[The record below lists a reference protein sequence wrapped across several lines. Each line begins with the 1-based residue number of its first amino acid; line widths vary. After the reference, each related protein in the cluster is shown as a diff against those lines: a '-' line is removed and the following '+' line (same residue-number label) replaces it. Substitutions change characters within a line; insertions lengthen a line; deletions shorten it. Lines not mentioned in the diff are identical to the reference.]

1 MKWVARFKD
10 RVTSPFASPSPA
22 RHLLSEDGT
31 TRARPETEQDFKR
44 FWDEFRSSN
53 SEKEKEEALEMALEV
68 FCKLFKKNGN
78 APQLASMLVDARLF
92 SFVVARA
99 LVTDIEKLKGEDI
112 LLFFAEGHKDE
123 PSVGMNMLFALEGLV
138 SPPLDVQPL
147 LDAGLLSCLVS
158 ILYRLLTRKPT
169 MPTKIA
175 VEIGGS
181 EAVVGTD
188 AVSTDEHRSS
198 SPGSAILQRLL
209 SKKTPSSPSKGASRS
224 GGDAFTESE
233 ANIAEEHKVT
243 PSTVDDNSELKHRL
257 MVEGSVV
264 HIMKALARHPG
275 AAQHLAEDDMLHL
288 VFEMVVMG
296 SASSPIPKFNDN
308 PNPPVHLAQ
317 LHRHS
322 LQILALLLL
331 SDNGS
336 SAKYIHTH
344 KLIEKTLLKVVKD
357 FDSET
362 GDPTYT
368 MGVVTLLLDCLQLSC
383 RPEAGGVKLRDDL
396 KKAGG
401 YQLFVQLAFK
411 LAGSSK
417 DGKYPSSPTTPGRK
431 DGGQASSEGTSPRSG
446 PAGDGTSLH
455 VPPSLLRLFDFLVE
469 LSQVGEYEGAS
480 GKGGKSTG
488 SAKAPVKAAHCL
500 PLFDA
505 PGAPSLENRERD
517 VDGKI
522 RDPDALQVLQD
533 LFLKSG
539 NLGLQLEVLD
549 RLLRLF
555 SSHPENYAL
564 VQELRT
570 IPVFVQ
576 NMASFPAIL
585 QERLLKVLEYAVTV
599 VNCIPEQELLSLCYL
614 LQQPLDST
622 MRAKVLSFF
631 VKLLSF
637 DRQYKKVFREVGLLD
652 LLLDDLRLCEL
663 PISDALQQ
671 ASSQDLDS
679 FTGSYG
685 SISTLRPSGGPPVK
699 ERSLTVASSAGQA
712 PPSLHI
718 YGDTVTIGGAWECL
732 HSLLKKCEGNQ
743 AVFRKTGGIGVILPL
758 LVSDEHRPGA
768 LRVLSTLILEDASQA
783 HPEELGRLVRILKT
797 GVATSISGRQWIVG
811 TAAKTDIMWTVW
823 RILSTSVATRNVFG
837 EAKGFT
843 LLITVFQ
850 SLKVE
855 GNFERDLRVQ
865 DATVSQSAWELVDA
879 LMHTMISGISSSA
892 INRIRLHESISS
904 QTFKHLLSSSG
915 LLCPLYEEL
924 LVDAL
929 FDVALERAQN
939 PSRTTDNVGI
949 LPLLVLP
956 NNNVTDVPLPV
967 DEGYEIL
974 EEVFNPGAI
983 EVLIHTLPYI
993 TPKLQLKLLSRLE
1006 KLAQAGTRNQDSLT
1020 SVGCV
1025 GLLLETVRPFLGSS
1039 SPLMTSVLQIIEVLG
1054 VYRLS
1059 SSEFRLLGRYVW
1071 QSRETALSVVGR
1083 KFLEVLERMSR
1094 LDGASHESVSLSPFV
1109 EFSMIR
1115 SGHASMRISLGER
1128 SWPPGVG
1135 YSFACWIRYKN
1146 LERKGST
1153 APGSL
1158 SKASFNKLASGSGTY
1173 YLRLLTVGTVE
1184 EKSMTCAELYM
1195 SESGVL
1201 TLATSPTSYLSFK
1214 GVRLEEG
1221 VWYHLVVVH
1230 SKPNALAGLFQSSV
1244 AYLYVNGSL
1253 RHTGKLGYTAS
1264 AAGKPLQITIG
1275 TAAAV
1280 SEVCPLTWRLGPCYL
1295 FEEIL
1300 SAPAIFFLFS
1310 LGRGYRGIFQD
1321 TDLLRFVPYEACGGG
1336 NLAILEALET
1346 EMTTNNNAQKGD
1358 GGRGAG
1364 KSNNSGIVWDLERL
1378 AGFWQQLSPRKLIF
1392 AFDGTHPY
1400 TTVKSSVSSMYNLV
1414 DPVSAAASPSGGLP
1428 RLARLHGDVY
1438 ICSPC
1443 SIGDNIRSVGG
1454 VAAVLA
1460 LIEAAESREM
1470 LRCALSLLV
1479 CVLHSNPRNLRD
1491 MLSCRGYH
1499 LLALFLHRR
1508 MSLFRM
1514 QDLDLLFQIAACE
1527 ASPFLPSSKAAEPAT
1542 GSLREAGTPGSV
1554 QADLAT
1560 VDYTPLRINS
1570 DDQTSSLGSF
1580 DQSDYFAHDEVLTA
1594 ISEAGTGDASEHG
1607 QGNSIVLSNPEMM
1620 EHVLL
1625 DWTLWVTAPVPIQVS
1640 LLGFIERLVAMHC
1653 YRVHNLTILR
1663 RINIVQHLLVT
1674 LQRGDVEIPILEKL
1688 VILLGILLEDGFLAA
1703 ELKYVADFVVMTFDP
1718 PDPVAGAVNVT
1729 REHMGVQVIVRNM
1742 LLEMLID
1749 LQMTIIGEDV
1759 LDSWHK
1765 IVSSKL
1771 ITFLLDEAVH
1781 PTSMRWVMTL
1791 LGVCLSSSP
1800 MFSAKFRSSGG
1811 YQALVHVLP
1820 SFYDSPEVYYA
1831 LFCLL
1836 FGKPVY
1842 PRVPEVRMLDFHALM
1857 PNDGSG
1863 SGELFFTDLLE
1874 SIIAMA
1880 KAVFDRM
1887 SIISQKA
1894 QESGDFTQFN
1904 GLVAGSFCD
1913 TMDDTA
1919 ETLQGEALL
1928 HKTYAARL
1936 MSGDAA
1942 APGMVTSLL
1951 RFMVD
1956 LTKMCHSFSVACRRA
1971 DFLECCVDLYFSCAS
1986 AASAIQA
1993 AQLASN
1999 QARELQK
2006 ESQNLQ
2012 SWAGNPEQD
2021 SSLEGS
2027 KTVTSGDGNGL
2038 GMEKDCSEEIFVDSL
2053 ADYSSEDQEKFSK
2066 VFNMEDSL
2074 SVKDGQ
2080 GIQPQ
2085 TNGKSPLS
2093 VGVEGAVFKV
2103 ENWGGNGSPAASELS
2118 GATTGNS
2125 ASKAPDT
2132 ETSSPKVLGA
2142 PWFGGFCGSDLSS
2155 RLRAASSLGASSTP
2169 RSDFEVQDVH
2179 SVGVNV
2185 ARETSFYPVKPQLL
2199 MRLESAGTAGGPCS
2213 TGASAV
2219 LDLLAEIFGEVLT
2232 EFPKG
2237 AVMMETAL
2245 EAAPLY
2251 VDSDAVLVFQGLC
2264 LSRIINI
2271 LERRLMRDDEEEVK
2285 KLDKTRWAPNLE
2297 VLSTMLVDRVYAGA
2311 FADPSGT
2318 LTVLEFLLEM
2328 LQMANK
2334 DKRVE
2339 EALPTGKSLLS
2350 LTRGGYRQVE
2360 PYVQALLKNTNRM
2373 LMYAF
2378 CMSDSTR
2385 QFQEAPIGSSG
2396 DLGLGVS
2403 RLDTLMALKLILA
2416 NSKLILCP
2424 SNMDA
2429 DFTSCLVVHAATLLW
2444 DKRPPVQNLAVE
2456 VWRALLLYR
2465 GPSVEEVLVVKGGQ
2479 GEHLDVVHGG
2489 FNKLS
2494 VSERD
2499 FRVWVEDAQD
2509 LIRRTLEQRAKP
2521 TWKEYVAAAG
2531 RFPAVKIKA
2540 LETRRKREMGRRLRE
2555 MSKSHTRHWEQ
2566 MVERRVALDV
2576 VREAM
2581 AAELR
2586 VMRQDKYG
2594 WVLHAES
2601 EWSGHFQE
2609 LVHER
2614 GIWPR
2619 MNRPL
2624 RQDPEWQLCAT
2635 EGPYRMR
2642 KKLERCRIK
2651 LDPMT
2656 RASSYGGN
2664 QFEEFAEQNIFPG
2677 ELDNQEY
2684 GSFFHLF
2691 SVNQGDLVQNS
2702 PIEGGEYEDAIEDD
2716 GASTSIKLTISDE
2729 QKSTVLA
2736 DMNTSVNS
2744 VNGNK
2749 SAVSIDG
2756 SCRTGTQGVDSS
2768 RPSSPDAAE
2777 DLQRNEEKKLD
2788 KVITDDGEYLI
2799 RPHLVPGEKIRFR
2812 YNCERV
2818 VGLDKHDGIFLIGEL
2833 CLYVI
2838 EHYFIDADGRI
2849 NEKTWEG
2856 ELSVI
2861 DRALGVK
2868 INSAGAASLHEPE
2881 RANSMNERSGE
2892 AWPGGRAWAYSGG
2905 AWGKETA
2912 KAGKQMSHTWRMWK
2926 LESVHELLKR
2936 RYQLRPV
2943 AIELFSM
2950 DGCNELLVFH
2960 KAERDEVFKN
2970 LLAMNLP
2977 RNSLL
2982 DTTISGLSKQEGSEG
2997 GRLFKMMAKS
3007 FSKRWQNGEISN
3019 FQYLMHLNTL
3029 AGRGYNDLT
3038 QYPVF
3043 PWILADY
3050 ESSELDLSN
3059 PATFRRLDK
3068 PMGALSRDRE
3078 EEFRKR
3084 YESWEDPEIPRFHY
3098 GSHYSSAGSVLFY
3111 LIRLPPFSM
3120 ENRQLQGGQFDH
3132 ADRLFNSLRDTWLS
3146 ASQGN
3151 TADVKEL
3158 IPEFF
3163 YLPEFLENRFK
3174 FDFGVKQ
3181 SGEKVDDVI
3190 LPPWAKGSTREFVCR
3205 HREALESQY
3214 VSENL
3219 HHWIDLIFGYRQRGK
3234 PAVDA
3239 TNVFFYLT
3247 YEGAVDIDS
3256 ISDPSMKASILA
3268 QINHFGQTPRQLFVK
3283 PHPKRKWQPQTLLTQ
3298 SLRMYHL
3305 LIPQEIRTLESSVSQ
3320 IVMFHDKIYVVGS
3333 NQVLKPPSYSKYLAW
3348 GYQDRTLRFLSYDQD
3363 KLLST
3368 HEGLHDCGPIRCA
3381 GIGRDGRVLVT
3392 GGEDGVVA
3400 VWRLRKDGMRGSRR
3414 LHLQRALCA
3423 HTKSVSCISVCQPYS
3438 LVVTGSLDRT
3448 VIFWDLTSLEFVRQL
3463 PELPAPASAV
3473 YANDMTGEVVTA
3485 AGTTLAVWSINGDC
3499 LAAVNTSQVPSDS
3512 ILSIASPHLS
3522 DWMEVSWYV
3531 TGHQNGSIKLWRMR
3545 YSHLVEG
3552 EGEFVPTSR
3561 PITTYGGWP
3570 RYERMSSGHGDGR
3583 RGCFTG
3589 GMTPEYQLVLYKL
3602 LSWHNEPVTAICLSN
3617 DLKQLISGDGAGH
3630 VIAWNLPEE
3639 GIKQASSSQSPLESC
3654 SSCMRIFAEED
3665 EKGYCRN
3672 CGQLSCRNC
3681 CSHKIFLE
3689 DLGYFYPV
3697 PVCRDCFDSRKSQS
3711 LLDTSPN
3718 ISSPTPSL
3726 STLLRGRPSSP
3737 GQKNAEQETQSPHGS
3752 SHPFTRT
3759 PSSKLRS

>member
-1 MKWVARFKD
+1 MKWVARFKG
-10 RVTSPFASPSPA
+10 RVTSPFASLSPS
-22 RHLLSEDGT
+22 RHHLSEDGT
-31 TRARPETEQDFKR
+31 RIRPETEQDFKSL
-44 FWDEFRSSN
+44 WDEFRSSN
-53 SEKEKEEALEMALEV
+53 SEKDKEEALEMAVEV
-68 FCKLFKKNGN
+68 FCKLSKKNGN
-78 APQLASMLVDARLF
+78 APQLASMLVDARQF
-92 SFVVARA
+92 SFAVARA

-112 LLFFAEGHKDE
+112 LLFFSADQKDE
-123 PSVGMNMLFALEGLV
+123 PSVGMNMLIALEGLV
-138 SPPLDVQPL
+138 TPPLDVQPL

-158 ILYRLLTRKPT
+158 ILYRLLTRKPST
-169 MPTKIA
+169 LMKVGSQRKGTEG
-175 VEIGGS
+175 VES
-181 EAVVGTD
+181 ESPGK
-188 AVSTDEHRSS
+188 DESRG
-198 SPGSAILQRLL
+198 SPGSAILQRIL
-209 SKKTPSSPSKGASRS
+209 SKNLSRSPSKVVSRS
-224 GGDAFTESE
+224 GGTDGLGDSE
-233 ANIAEEHKVT
+233 VASEEGN
-243 PSTVDDNSELKHRL
+243 SVDENSELKHRL

-275 AAQHLAEDDMLHL
+275 SAQHLAEDDTLHL

-296 SASSPIPKFNDN
+296 SASSAITKSGGSTS
-308 PNPPVHLAQ
+308 PPVHLAQ

-336 SAKYIHTH
+336 TAKYIHTH
-344 KLIEKTLLKVVKD
+344 KLIENTLLKVVKD
-357 FDSET
+357 FDTEI

-368 MGVVTLLLDCLQLSC
+368 VGVVTLLLDCLQLSC
-383 RPEAGGVKLRDDL
+383 LPESGGVKLRDDL
-396 KKAGG
+396 KRASG
-401 YQLFVQLAFK
+401 YQLFVQLALK

-417 DGKYPSSPTTPGRK
+417 NGKAGASTSAGGGEQVAVVSSDTK
-431 DGGQASSEGTSPRSG
+431 SSRSSD
-446 PAGDGTSLH
+446 AGECIDDSSSN
-455 VPPSLLRLFDFLVE
+455 VPPPLLRLFDFLVE
-469 LSQVGEYEGAS
+469 LSQVGEYEGS
-480 GKGGKSTG
+480 TVGKGGRSGG
-488 SAKAPVKAAHCL
+488 SVKPAVNQARCL
-500 PLFDA
+500 PMFDG
-505 PGAPSLENRERD
+505 PGAVSLENRERD

-533 LFLKSG
+533 IFLKSG
-539 NLGLQLEVLD
+539 NLSLQLEVLD

-555 SSHPENYAL
+555 SSHPDNYAL

-576 NMASFPAIL
+576 NMATFPGVL

-599 VNCIPEQELLSLCYL
+599 VNCVPEQELLSLCYL
-614 LQQPLDST
+614 LQQPLDSI
-622 MRAKVLSFF
+622 MRAKILSFF

-652 LLLDDLRLCEL
+652 LLLDDLKLCEL
-663 PISDALQQ
+663 PVMNGLQLD
-671 ASSQDLDS
+671 QDPESLPAIA
-679 FTGSYG
+679 
-685 SISTLRPSGGPPVK
+685 SISKLGSSGSSLSK
-699 ERSLTVASSAGQA
+699 IRSQTGATCAAQTTA
-712 PPSLHI
+712 NLHI
-718 YGDTVTIGGAWECL
+718 FGDTVTVAGGWECL
-732 HSLLKKCEGNQ
+732 HALLKKCEGNQ
-743 AVFRKTGGIGVILPL
+743 AVFRKAGGTSAVVAM
-758 LVSDEHRPGA
+758 LVSSEHRPGA
-768 LRVLSTLILEDASQA
+768 LRVLSTLILEDLSQA
-783 HPEELGRLVRILKT
+783 HPEDLGKVVRTLKT
-797 GVATSISGRQWIVG
+797 GVVTSISGRQCSLDI
-811 TAAKTDIMWTVW
+811 AAKTDIMWTVW
-823 RILSTSVATRNVFG
+823 RILSTNVATKGVFG

-850 SLKVE
+850 SIRPKENYEVE
-855 GNFERDLRVQ
+855 TGVQ
-865 DATVSQSAWELVDA
+865 DVNVSPSEWELVNA
-879 LMHTMISGISSSA
+879 LMHTMIAGTSGSPV
-892 INRIRLHESISS
+892 NRVRLHESLSS
-904 QTFKHLLSSSG
+904 QTFKQLLTSSG
-915 LLCPLYEEL
+915 LLCPVYEML
-924 LVDAL
+924 IVDAL
-929 FDVALERAQN
+929 FDLALERIHSPPKTSENIAGLSLLI
-939 PSRTTDNVGI
+939 PSSSESE
-949 LPLLVLP
+949 LP
-956 NNNVTDVPLPV
+956 TQD
-967 DEGYEIL
+967 
-974 EEVFNPGAI
+974 EVFEVLDEIFTPGAI
-983 EVLIHTLPYI
+983 EVLIHTLPFI
-993 TPKLQLKLLSRLE
+993 SAKLQLKVLARVE
-1006 KLAQAGTRNQDSLT
+1006 KLAQVSTRNQDSLT
-1020 SVGCV
+1020 SVCCV
-1025 GLLLETVRPFLGSS
+1025 GLLLDTLRPLLSTSS
-1039 SPLMTSVLQIIEVLG
+1039 FLMTPVLQIMEILG
-1054 VYRLS
+1054 VYGLS

-1071 QSRETALSVVGR
+1071 QSRETAGIGR
-1083 KFLEVLERMSR
+1083 KFLEVLERMCRSEG
-1094 LDGASHESVSLSPFV
+1094 LSQESISLSPFV
-1109 EFSMIR
+1109 EFSMLR
-1115 SGHASMRISLGER
+1115 SGHASMRIALGER

-1146 LERKGST
+1146 IENKGSA
-1153 APGSL
+1153 APESASRTL
-1158 SKASFNKLASGSGTY
+1158 SANKIADGPGKP
-1173 YLRLLTVGTVE
+1173 YLRLLTVGTAE
-1184 EKSMTCAELYM
+1184 EKSTTFAELYM
-1195 SESGVL
+1195 NESGIL
-1201 TLATSPTSYLSFK
+1201 TLATSSTSYLTFK

-1221 VWYHLVVVH
+1221 AWYHLVVVF

-1264 AAGKPLQITIG
+1264 AAGKPLQITVG
-1275 TAAAV
+1275 TGAAV
-1280 SEVCPLTWRLGPCYL
+1280 AETSPLTWRLGSCYL
-1295 FEEIL
+1295 FEEVL
-1300 SAPAIFFLFS
+1300 SPPAIFFLFS
-1310 LGRGYRGIFQD
+1310 LGRGYRGTFQD

-1346 EMTTNNNAQKGD
+1346 EVTANNNAQKGE
-1358 GGRGAG
+1358 GSRGSG
-1364 KSNNSGIVWDLERL
+1364 KSGNSGIVWDLERL
-1378 AGFWQQLSPRKLIF
+1378 ASYWLQLSSRKLVF
-1392 AFDGTHPY
+1392 AFDGTHPF
-1400 TTVKSSVSSMYNLV
+1400 TTVKSSIASMYNLV
-1414 DPVSAAASPSGGLP
+1414 DPMSAAASPSGGLP
-1428 RLARLHGDVY
+1428 RLGRLHGDVY
-1438 ICSPC
+1438 ICTPC
-1443 SIGDNIRSVGG
+1443 SIGDNIRSAGG

-1460 LIEAAESREM
+1460 LIEAAESKEM

-1479 CVLHSNPRNLRD
+1479 CVLQSNPRNLRD
-1491 MLSCRGYH
+1491 MLACRGYH

-1508 MSLFRM
+1508 MSLFRA

-1527 ASPFLPSSKAAEPAT
+1527 ASPFLPSSKAADPQSSGLVEAAT
-1542 GSLREAGTPGSV
+1542 LGSA
-1554 QADLAT
+1554 QADVGN
-1560 VDYTPLRINS
+1560 VDYALIRSNEDRAPSL
-1570 DDQTSSLGSF
+1570 SSEHSEF
-1580 DQSDYFAHDEVLTA
+1580 FPEDEALTA
-1594 ISEAGTGDASEHG
+1594 ISEAGTGEVSENG
-1607 QGNSIVLSNPEMM
+1607 QGSSTVLSNPEMM

-1625 DWTLWVTAPVPIQVS
+1625 DWTLWVTAPIPVQLS
-1640 LLGFIERLVAMHC
+1640 LLNFIERLVAMHC
-1653 YRVHNLTILR
+1653 YRVHNLTVLR

-1688 VILLGILLEDGFLAA
+1688 VVLMGIILEDGFLPT

-1718 PDPVAGAVNVT
+1718 PDHVSGAVNVA
-1729 REHMGVQVIVRNM
+1729 REHMGVKVIVRNM

-1749 LQMTIIGEDV
+1749 LQMTISGEDV
-1759 LDSWHK
+1759 LDIWHK

-1781 PTSMRWVMTL
+1781 PTTMRWVMTL
-1791 LGVCLSSSP
+1791 LGVCLSSSS
-1800 MFSAKFRSSGG
+1800 MFAAKFRGSGG

-1842 PRVPEVRMLDFHALM
+1842 PRVPEVRMLDFLAFI
-1857 PNDGSG
+1857 GSG
-1863 SGELFFTDLLE
+1863 SEELFFTDLLD
-1874 SIIAMA
+1874 SVVAMV
-1880 KAVFDRM
+1880 KAVFNRM
-1887 SIISQKA
+1887 SIICQKA
-1894 QESGDFTQFN
+1894 QETGDFTQFH
-1904 GLVAGSFCD
+1904 GLVAGSFFD
-1913 TMDDTA
+1913 AVDDTA
-1919 ETLQGEALL
+1919 DTLQGEALL

-1956 LTKMCHSFSVACRRA
+1956 LTKMCHPFSVACRRA
-1971 DFLECCVDLYFSCAS
+1971 DFLESCVDLYFSCAS

-1993 AQLASN
+1993 AQMAAK
-1999 QARELQK
+1999 QAQEALD
-2006 ESQNLQ
+2006 EAQNAQ
-2012 SWAGNPEQD
+2012 SWVGSGEQD
-2021 SSLEGS
+2021 LNLERS
-2027 KTVTSGDGNGL
+2027 KTVTSREGSGL
-2038 GMEKDCSEEIFVDSL
+2038 GIEKACSDDIFVDSV
-2053 ADYSSEDQEKFSK
+2053 ADYSSEDLEKFSR
-2066 VFNMEDSL
+2066 VFNAEDTL
-2074 SVKDGQ
+2074 SSKDGN
-2080 GIQPQ
+2080 GIHLQPNVRSSHSSEKERFVVKVENVQ
-2085 TNGKSPLS
+2085 TNGSP
-2093 VGVEGAVFKV
+2093 
-2103 ENWGGNGSPAASELS
+2103 SPSEVS
-2118 GATTGNS
+2118 GAISGLS
-2125 ASKAPDT
+2125 ASKAP
-2132 ETSSPKVLGA
+2132 ELECSSPRILGS
-2142 PWFGGFCGSDLSS
+2142 PWFGGFSGSDLSS
-2155 RLRAASSLGASSTP
+2155 RLRAASSLGASSIA
-2169 RSDFEVQDVH
+2169 RSDSDVQDVG
-2179 SVGVNV
+2179 SVGSSY
-2185 ARETSFYPVKPQLL
+2185 ARQTSFYPVKPQLL
-2199 MRLESAGTAGGPCS
+2199 LQLESAGTGGGPCAA
-2213 TGASAV
+2213 GASSV

-2237 AVMMETAL
+2237 AVLMETAL
-2245 EAAPLY
+2245 EAVPLY
-2251 VDSDAVLVFQGLC
+2251 VDSDAFLVFQGLC
-2264 LSRIINI
+2264 LSRVINI
-2271 LERRLMRDDEEEVK
+2271 LERRLQRDDEEVDK

-2297 VLSTMLVDRVYAGA
+2297 MLVTTLVDRVYAGA
-2311 FADPSGT
+2311 FADPSGP

-2339 EALPTGKSLLS
+2339 DAVPTGKSLLS

-2378 CMSDSTR
+2378 CMSDSNR
-2385 QFQEAPIGSSG
+2385 QLQDAPVGGFG
-2396 DLGLGVS
+2396 DLGLGAS
-2403 RLDTLMALKLILA
+2403 RLDTLMALKLLLA
-2416 NSKLILCP
+2416 NSKLLLCP
-2424 SNMDA
+2424 SNVDA
-2429 DFTSCLVVHAATLLW
+2429 DFTSCLCVNLAPLLW
-2444 DKRPPVQNLAVE
+2444 DRRPVVRSLSIEIWKALVQ
-2456 VWRALLLYR
+2456 YR
-2465 GPSVEEVLVVKGGQ
+2465 GPSLEEILVFRGNQGEVL
-2479 GEHLDVVHGG
+2479 DVMHGG
-2489 FNKLS
+2489 FNRLS
-2494 VSERD
+2494 SSEMD
-2499 FRVWVEDAQD
+2499 FRIWAEDAQD
-2509 LIRRTLEQRAKP
+2509 LIRRTLDQRARP
-2521 TWKEYVAAAG
+2521 VWKAYLASAG
-2531 RFPAVKIKA
+2531 RFPAVKVKA
-2540 LETRRKREMGRRLRE
+2540 LESRRKREMDRRNSQMTKSLLRHE
-2555 MSKSHTRHWEQ
+2555 GQRL
-2566 MVERRVALDV
+2566 ERRVALDV

-2614 GIWPR
+2614 GIWP
-2619 MNRPL
+2619 MVNRRL
-2624 RQDPEWQLCAT
+2624 DPEWQLCAT

-2651 LDPMT
+2651 LDPIT
-2656 RASSYGGN
+2656 RGSHYGGN
-2664 QFEEFAEQNIFPG
+2664 LFEELAFPC
-2677 ELDNQEY
+2677 ELDQQDY
-2684 GSFFHLF
+2684 GAFFHLL
-2691 SVNQGDLVQNS
+2691 SVNQSELVQND
-2702 PIEGGEYEDAIEDD
+2702 PVETLEFEDVMEDD
-2716 GASTSIKLTISDE
+2716 GRSASLRTGMSDDP
-2729 QKSTVLA
+2729 KSGVLSGT
-2736 DMNTSVNS
+2736 NPSVNS
-2744 VNGNK
+2744 TSNTK
-2749 SAVSIDG
+2749 SAVSVDG
-2756 SCRTGTQGVDSS
+2756 SCRSGTQDIEST
-2768 RPSSPDAAE
+2768 RPSLPDPAE
-2777 DLQRNEEKKLD
+2777 DLRNEEKILD
-2788 KVITDDGEYLI
+2788 KVINDDGEYLI

-2818 VGLDKHDGIFLIGEL
+2818 VGLDKHDGIFLIGEQ

-2838 EHYFIDADGRI
+2838 EHYFIDDEGRI

-2856 ELSVI
+2856 DLSVI

-2881 RANSMNERSGE
+2881 STEIRNERSGDS
-2892 AWPGGRAWAYSGG
+2892 WPGGRAWAYSGG
-2905 AWGKETA
+2905 AWGRETP
-2912 KAGKQMSHTWRMWK
+2912 KTGKHISHTWRMWK

-2943 AIELFSM
+2943 AVELFSM

-2982 DTTISGLSKQEGSEG
+2982 DTTISGAPKQEGSEG

-3050 ESSELDLSN
+3050 ESEELDLSN

-3068 PMGALSRDRE
+3068 PMGALSPERE

-3174 FDFGVKQ
+3174 FDFGAKQ

-3190 LPPWAKGSTREFVCR
+3190 LPPWAKGSAREFVCK

-3234 PAVDA
+3234 PAVEA

-3283 PHPKRKWQPQTLLTQ
+3283 SHPKRKWQPQTLITQ
-3298 SLRMYHL
+3298 SLRLYHL
-3305 LIPQEIRTLESSVSQ
+3305 LIPNEIRTLESSISQ
-3320 IVMFHDKIYVVGS
+3320 IVMFHDKIYAVGS
-3333 NQVLKPPSYSKYLAW
+3333 NQVLKPPSYSKYLSW
-3348 GYQDRTLRFLSYDQD
+3348 GYQDRTLRFVSYDQD
-3363 KLLST
+3363 RLLST
-3368 HEGLHDCGPIRCA
+3368 HEGLHDSGPIRCA
-3381 GIGRDGRVLVT
+3381 GISRDGRVLVT

-3400 VWRLRKDGMRGSRR
+3400 VWRLRKDGLRGSRR

-3423 HTKSVSCISVCQPYS
+3423 HTMSVTCLSVCQPYS
-3438 LVVTGSLDRT
+3438 LVVTGSMDKT

-3473 YANDMTGEVVTA
+3473 HTNDMTGEVVTA
-3485 AGTTLAVWSINGDC
+3485 AGSTLAVWSINGDC

-3531 TGHQNGSIKLWRMR
+3531 TGHQNGSIKLWRMK
-3545 YSHLVEG
+3545 YSHLVEE
-3552 EGEFVPTSR
+3552 EGFTPTLR
-3561 PITTYGGWP
+3561 PCNVYRGTRLST
-3570 RYERMSSGHGDGR
+3570 SQGDYR
-3583 RGCFTG
+3583 RGSFTG
-3589 GMTPEYQLVLYKL
+3589 GMTPEYQLILYKL
-3602 LSWHNEPVTAICLSN
+3602 LSWHNEPVTAICLSH

-3639 GIKQASSSQSPLESC
+3639 GIKQASSSQSPLEAC

-3665 EKGYCRN
+3665 EKCYCRN

-3681 CSHKIFLE
+3681 CSRKMLLE

-3697 PVCRDCFDSRKSQS
+3697 PVCRDCFESRKSHPLS
-3711 LLDTSPN
+3711 NPSSTV
-3718 ISSPTPSL
+3718 SSPASSVARHVTAGGL
-3726 STLLRGRPSSP
+3726 PSSP
-3737 GQKNAEQETQSPHGS
+3737 RQKSLEQETQSPRGS
-3752 SHPFTRT
+3752 SPLSSRT

>member
-22 RHLLSEDGT
+22 RHHLSEDGT
-31 TRARPETEQDFKR
+31 RIRPETEQDFKSL
-44 FWDEFRSSN
+44 WDEFRSSN
-53 SEKEKEEALEMALEV
+53 NEKDKEEALEMALEV
-68 FCKLFKKNGN
+68 FCKLSKKNGN
-78 APQLASMLVDARLF
+78 APQLASMLVDARQF

-99 LVTDIEKLKGEDI
+99 LVTDIEKFKGEDI
-112 LLFFAEGHKDE
+112 LLFFSADQKDE
-123 PSVGMNMLFALEGLV
+123 PSVGMNMLVALEGLV
-138 SPPLDVQPL
+138 SPPLDMQPL

-169 MPTKIA
+169 TLIK
-175 VEIGGS
+175 VGS
-181 EAVVGTD
+181 QRKATEAAESESPRRDDSRG
-188 AVSTDEHRSS
+188 

-209 SKKTPSSPSKGASRS
+209 SKNLSRSPSKVVSRS
-224 GGDAFTESE
+224 GGTDGVSDSE
-233 ANIAEEHKVT
+233 AASEEGYT
-243 PSTVDDNSELKHRL
+243 STVDANSELKHRL

-264 HIMKALARHPG
+264 HIMKALARHSG
-275 AAQHLAEDDMLHL
+275 AAQHLAEDDTLHL

-296 SASSPIPKFNDN
+296 AASSAVPKSGDS
-308 PNPPVHLAQ
+308 PSPPVHLAQ

-336 SAKYIHTH
+336 TAKYIHTH

-368 MGVVTLLLDCLQLSC
+368 VGVVTLLLDCLQLSC
-383 RPEAGGVKLRDDL
+383 LPESGGVKLRDDL
-396 KKAGG
+396 RKASG

-417 DGKYPSSPTTPGRK
+417 NGAVGASTST
-431 DGGQASSEGTSPRSG
+431 DGGEQVSAVSSDAKSPSTSS
-446 PAGDGTSLH
+446 AGENTDGSSTN
-455 VPPSLLRLFDFLVE
+455 VPPSVLRLFDFLVE
-469 LSQVGEYEGAS
+469 LSQVGEYEGTSAA
-480 GKGGKSTG
+480 KGGKSSG
-488 SAKAPVKAAHCL
+488 STKPGVNHARCL
-500 PLFDA
+500 PLFDG
-505 PGAPSLENRERD
+505 PGAVGVENRERD

-522 RDPDALQVLQD
+522 RDPDALQILQD
-533 LFLKSG
+533 IFLKSG
-539 NLGLQLEVLD
+539 SLSLQLEVLD

-555 SSHPENYAL
+555 SSHPDNYAL

-570 IPVFVQ
+570 IPLFVQ
-576 NMASFPAIL
+576 NMATFPAVL

-599 VNCIPEQELLSLCYL
+599 VNCVPEQELLSLCYL
-614 LQQPLDST
+614 LQQPLDSI
-622 MRAKVLSFF
+622 MKAKILSFF

-637 DRQYKKVFREVGLLD
+637 DRQYKKVFREVGLLN
-652 LLLDDLRLCEL
+652 LLLDDIRLFEP
-663 PISDALQQ
+663 PIMDALQPARDQ
-671 ASSQDLDS
+671 GSLAGSGSPSTGKLGLGGSSL
-679 FTGSYG
+679 
-685 SISTLRPSGGPPVK
+685 IKLPAPVGAGHTTANLHIFGD
-699 ERSLTVASSAGQA
+699 EVTVA
-712 PPSLHI
+712 
-718 YGDTVTIGGAWECL
+718 GGWECL
-732 HSLLKKCEGNQ
+732 HALQKKSEGNQ
-743 AVFRKTGGIGVILPL
+743 AVFRKAGGTSAVIPL
-758 LVSDEHRPGA
+758 LVCSEHRPGA
-768 LRVLSTLILEDASQA
+768 LRVLSSLILEDLSQA
-783 HPEELGRLVRILKT
+783 HPEDLGKLVRTLKT
-797 GVATSISGRQWIVG
+797 GVVTSTSGRQCSLDV
-811 TAAKTDIMWTVW
+811 AAKTDIMWTVW
-823 RILSTSVATRNVFG
+823 RILCTNAATKGVFG

-850 SLKVE
+850 SIWPKENHELE
-855 GNFERDLRVQ
+855 TEVQ
-865 DATVSQSAWELVDA
+865 DSNVSPSVWELVNS
-879 LMHTMISGISSSA
+879 LIHTMIAGVSGSPV
-892 INRIRLHESISS
+892 NRVRLHESLSS
-904 QTFKHLLSSSG
+904 QKFKQLLTFSG
-915 LLCPLYEEL
+915 LLCPGYEEV
-924 LVDAL
+924 LVDGL
-929 FDVALERAQN
+929 FDLALERVHN
-939 PSRTTDNVGI
+939 PPKTFDNAGSLHLL
-949 LPLLVLP
+949 LPPASNGGELPSQDDESFEVL
-956 NNNVTDVPLPV
+956 
-967 DEGYEIL
+967 DEI
-974 EEVFNPGAI
+974 FNPGAI
-983 EVLIHTLPYI
+983 EVLIQTLPSI
-993 TPKLQLKLLSRLE
+993 SPKLQLKVLTRVE
-1006 KLAQAGTRNQDSLT
+1006 KLAQASTRNQDSLT
-1020 SVGCV
+1020 SVCCV
-1025 GLLLETVRPFLGSS
+1025 GALLDTLRPFLSTSS
-1039 SPLMTSVLQIIEVLG
+1039 SLLTPVLQIIEILG

-1071 QSRETALSVVGR
+1071 QSRETAISGIGR

-1094 LDGASHESVSLSPFV
+1094 SDGVYHGSISLSPFV
-1109 EFSMIR
+1109 EFSMLR

-1135 YSFACWIRYKN
+1135 YSFACWMRYKN
-1146 LERKGST
+1146 IESKGS
-1153 APGSL
+1153 APEST
-1158 SKASFNKLASGSGTY
+1158 SKTISANKVPVSPGRP
-1173 YLRLLTVGTVE
+1173 YLRLLTVGTAE
-1184 EKSMTCAELYM
+1184 EKSTTCAELYM
-1195 SESGVL
+1195 NESGIL
-1201 TLATSPTSYLSFK
+1201 TLATSSTSYLTFK

-1221 VWYHLVVVH
+1221 AWYHLVVVF

-1253 RHTGKLGYTAS
+1253 RDTGKLGYTAS

-1275 TAAAV
+1275 TGAAV
-1280 SEVCPLTWRLGPCYL
+1280 AEICPLTWRLGSCYL
-1295 FEEIL
+1295 FEEVL
-1300 SAPAIFFLFS
+1300 SPPAIFFLFS
-1310 LGRGYRGIFQD
+1310 LGRGYRATFQD

-1346 EMTTNNNAQKGD
+1346 EVTANNNVQKGD
-1358 GGRGAG
+1358 GSRGSG
-1364 KSNNSGIVWDLERL
+1364 KSSNSGIVWELERL
-1378 AGFWQQLSPRKLIF
+1378 TTYWLQLSSRKLVF
-1392 AFDGTHPY
+1392 AFDGTHPF
-1400 TTVKSSVSSMYNLV
+1400 TTVKSSITSMYNLV
-1414 DPVSAAASPSGGLP
+1414 DPMSAAASPSGGLP

-1438 ICSPC
+1438 VCTPC
-1443 SIGDNIRSVGG
+1443 SMGDNIRSVGG

-1460 LIEAAESREM
+1460 LIEAAESKEM

-1479 CVLHSNPRNLRD
+1479 SVLQSNPRNLRD
-1491 MLSCRGYH
+1491 MLACRGYH

-1508 MSLFRM
+1508 MSFFRQ
-1514 QDLDLLFQIAACE
+1514 QDLELLFQIAACE
-1527 ASPFLPSSKAAEPAT
+1527 ASRFLPSSKTAEPPSSGLVEAAT
-1542 GSLREAGTPGSV
+1542 LGSA
-1554 QADLAT
+1554 QADLGN
-1560 VDYTPLRINS
+1560 VDYALLRSNE
-1570 DDQTSSLGSF
+1570 DQASSVGSE
-1580 DQSDYFAHDEVLTA
+1580 QSDFYPQDEALTG
-1594 ISEAGTGDASEHG
+1594 ISETGTGEVSENG
-1607 QGNSIVLSNPEMM
+1607 QGSSTVLSNPEMM

-1625 DWTLWVTAPVPIQVS
+1625 DWTLWVTAPIPVQLS
-1640 LLGFIERLVAMHC
+1640 LLTFIERLVAMHC
-1653 YRVHNLTILR
+1653 YRVHNLTVLR

-1688 VILLGILLEDGFLAA
+1688 VVLLGIILEDGFLPT

-1718 PDPVAGAVNVT
+1718 PDHVSGAVNVA
-1729 REHMGVQVIVRNM
+1729 REHMSVKVIVRNM

-1749 LQMTIIGEDV
+1749 LQMFITGEDV
-1759 LDSWHK
+1759 LDVWHK

-1781 PTSMRWVMTL
+1781 PTTMRWVMTL
-1791 LGVCLSSSP
+1791 LGVCLSSSS
-1800 MFSAKFRSSGG
+1800 MFSAKFRGSGG

-1842 PRVPEVRMLDFHALM
+1842 PRVPEVRMLDFLAFI
-1857 PNDGSG
+1857 GSG
-1863 SGELFFTDLLE
+1863 SEELFFTDLLD
-1874 SIIAMA
+1874 SIIAMV
-1880 KAVFDRM
+1880 KSVFNRM
-1887 SIISQKA
+1887 SVICQKA
-1894 QESGDFTQFN
+1894 QETGDFTQFHE
-1904 GLVAGSFCD
+1904 LVAGGSFCD
-1913 TMDDTA
+1913 SMDDTA
-1919 ETLQGEALL
+1919 DTLQGEALL

-1956 LTKMCHSFSVACRRA
+1956 LTKMCHPFSVACRRA
-1971 DFLECCVDLYFSCAS
+1971 DFLESCVDLYFSCAS

-1993 AQLASN
+1993 AQQAAN
-1999 QARELQK
+1999 QALEALDEAQNAQIWVGSRDQ
-2006 ESQNLQ
+2006 ESNI
-2012 SWAGNPEQD
+2012 
-2021 SSLEGS
+2021 EGS
-2027 KTVTSGDGNGL
+2027 KTVTSGEGSGL
-2038 GMEKDCSEEIFVDSL
+2038 GIEKACSEDIFVDSV
-2053 ADYSSEDQEKFSK
+2053 ADYSSEDLEKFSR
-2066 VFNMEDSL
+2066 VFNSEDTL
-2074 SVKDGQ
+2074 SVKEGH
-2080 GIQPQ
+2080 GIQVQ
-2085 TNGKSPLS
+2085 LNVKSPLS
-2093 VGVEGAVFKV
+2093 SGMERQVFKV
-2103 ENWGGNGSPAASELS
+2103 ENFIINGSPAPSELS
-2118 GATTGNS
+2118 SAITGLS
-2125 ASKAPDT
+2125 ASKAP
-2132 ETSSPKVLGA
+2132 ELESSSPKIVGS
-2142 PWFGGFCGSDLSS
+2142 PWFGGFSGSDLSS
-2155 RLRAASSLGASSTP
+2155 RLRAASSLGASSFT
-2169 RSDFEVQDVH
+2169 RSDSDIQDVAN
-2179 SVGVNV
+2179 VGTNY
-2185 ARETSFYPVKPQLL
+2185 ARQTSFYPVKPQLL
-2199 MRLESAGTAGGPCS
+2199 LKLESAGTGGGPCAA
-2213 TGASAV
+2213 GASAV

-2245 EAAPLY
+2245 EAVPLY
-2251 VDSDAVLVFQGLC
+2251 VDSDAFLVFQGLC
-2264 LSRIINI
+2264 LSRVINI
-2271 LERRLMRDDEEEVK
+2271 LERRLQRDDEEVDK

-2297 VLSTMLVDRVYAGA
+2297 MLITMLVDRVYAGA
-2311 FADPSGT
+2311 FADPSGP

-2328 LQMANK
+2328 LRMANK
-2334 DKRVE
+2334 DKRIEDAV
-2339 EALPTGKSLLS
+2339 PTGKSLLS

-2378 CMSDSTR
+2378 CMSESNR
-2385 QFQEAPIGSSG
+2385 QLQDAHFGGFG
-2396 DLGLGVS
+2396 DLGLGAS
-2403 RLDTLMALKLILA
+2403 RLDTLMALKLLLA
-2416 NSKLILCP
+2416 NSKLLLCP
-2424 SNMDA
+2424 SNLDA
-2429 DFTSCLVVHAATLLW
+2429 ELTACLCVNLAPLLW
-2444 DKRPPVQNLAVE
+2444 DRRPVVRSLAIEGWKALVQ
-2456 VWRALLLYR
+2456 YR
-2465 GPSVEEVLVVKGGQ
+2465 GPSLEEILVCKGSQGEVL
-2479 GEHLDVVHGG
+2479 DVMHGG
-2489 FNKLS
+2489 FNRLS
-2494 VSERD
+2494 SSEMD
-2499 FRVWVEDAQD
+2499 FRVWAEDAED
-2509 LIRRTLEQRAKP
+2509 LIRRTLDQRALP
-2521 TWKEYVAAAG
+2521 AWKAYVAAAG
-2531 RFPAVKIKA
+2531 RFPAIKVKA
-2540 LETRRKREMGRRLRE
+2540 LESRRKREMDRRNSQMAKSQLRHE
-2555 MSKSHTRHWEQ
+2555 GQRL
-2566 MVERRVALDV
+2566 ERRVALDV

-2601 EWSGHFQE
+2601 EWSVHFQE

-2619 MNRPL
+2619 MNRRL
-2624 RQDPEWQLCAT
+2624 DPEWQLCAT

-2651 LDPMT
+2651 LDPIT
-2656 RASSYGGN
+2656 RGSHYGGN
-2664 QFEEFAEQNIFPG
+2664 LFEELAFPG
-2677 ELDNQEY
+2677 ELDEQGY
-2684 GSFFHLF
+2684 GAFFHMLSANEF
-2691 SVNQGDLVQNS
+2691 VQND
-2702 PIEGGEYEDAIEDD
+2702 PIETLEFDDALEDD
-2716 GASTSIKLTISDE
+2716 GRSASLRTGLSDE
-2729 QKSTVLA
+2729 PRSSVLA
-2736 DMNTSVNS
+2736 GTIPSVNS
-2744 VNGNK
+2744 ASNTK
-2749 SAVSIDG
+2749 SAVSVDG
-2756 SCRTGTQGVDSS
+2756 SCRTGTQDIEST
-2768 RPSSPDAAE
+2768 RPSLPDPAE
-2777 DLQRNEEKKLD
+2777 DLRNEEKKLD
-2788 KVITDDGEYLI
+2788 RVINDDGEYLI

-2818 VGLDKHDGIFLIGEL
+2818 VGLDKHDGIFLIGEQ

-2838 EHYFIDADGRI
+2838 EHYFIDGEGRI

-2856 ELSVI
+2856 DLSVI

-2881 RANSMNERSGE
+2881 STESKHERSGDS
-2892 AWPGGRAWAYSGG
+2892 WPGGRAWTYSGG

-2912 KAGKQMSHTWRMWK
+2912 KTGKHISHTWRMWK

-2982 DTTISGLSKQEGSEG
+2982 DTTISGASKQEGSEG
-2997 GRLFKMMAKS
+2997 GRLFKIMAKS

-3050 ESSELDLSN
+3050 ESEELDLSN

-3068 PMGALSRDRE
+3068 PMGALSRERE

-3174 FDFGVKQ
+3174 FDFGMKQ

-3190 LPPWAKGSTREFVCR
+3190 LPPWAKGSSREFVCK

-3234 PAVDA
+3234 PAVEA

-3283 PHPKRKWQPQTLLTQ
+3283 PHPKRKWQPQTLITQ
-3298 SLRMYHL
+3298 SLRLYHL
-3305 LIPQEIRTLESSVSQ
+3305 LIPNEIRTLESSISQ
-3320 IVMFHDKIYVVGS
+3320 IVMFHDKIYAVGS
-3333 NQVLKPPSYSKYLAW
+3333 NQVLKPPSYSKYLSW

-3363 KLLST
+3363 RLLST
-3368 HEGLHDCGPIRCA
+3368 HEGLHDSGPIRCA
-3381 GIGRDGRVLVT
+3381 GISRDGRILVT

-3400 VWRLRKDGMRGSRR
+3400 VWRLRKDGLRGSRR

-3423 HTKSVSCISVCQPYS
+3423 HTKSVTCLSVCQPYS
-3438 LVVTGSLDRT
+3438 LVVTGSMDKT

-3473 YANDMTGEVVTA
+3473 HTNDMTGEVVTA
-3485 AGTTLAVWSINGDC
+3485 AGSTLAVWSINGDC

-3531 TGHQNGSIKLWRMR
+3531 TGHQNGSIKLWRMK
-3545 YSHLVEG
+3545 YSHLVEE
-3552 EGEFVPTSR
+3552 EGFTPTLR
-3561 PITTYGGWP
+3561 PCNAYRGT
-3570 RYERMSSGHGDGR
+3570 RLSSSQGDYR
-3583 RGCFTG
+3583 RGSFTG

-3602 LSWHNEPVTAICLSN
+3602 LSWHNEPVTAICLSH

-3639 GIKQASSSQSPLESC
+3639 GIKQASSTHSPLEAC

-3665 EKGYCRN
+3665 EKCYCRN

-3681 CSHKIFLE
+3681 CSRKMCLE
-3689 DLGYFYPV
+3689 DLGYFYPM
-3697 PVCRDCFDSRKSQS
+3697 PVCRDCFDSRKS
-3711 LLDTSPN
+3711 SPLSN
-3718 ISSPTPSL
+3718 PSSTDSSPGSSL
-3726 STLLRGRPSSP
+3726 ARHVISGGLPSSP
-3737 GQKNAEQETQSPHGS
+3737 RHRNSEQDAQSPRGS
-3752 SHPFTRT
+3752 SPLINRT